1 MPKILSDADIAEF
14 REALSRAATERFA
27 RYGYDGVTM
36 RQLADD
42 LGCSPKTPYR
52 YFRNKDE
59 IVAMV
64 RAAAFR
70 RFADGLEAAGA
81 GVVDPATRARR
92 VGRAYVDMALADP
105 ASYRIMFDMRAPE
118 MGEYP
123 ELAHESARARAFI
136 TRQAEDLRR
145 AGLTDADPTI
155 LGYAMWACVHG
166 LVVLSLSGL
175 LRHAPEIRELH
186 RHAMKFMLQG
196 SIGADSGERALRPAA
211 VEGAGPARAASRTKP
226 SRH

>member
-1 MPKILSDADIAEF
+1 MPRVLSEEDVAEF
-14 REALSRAATERFA
+14 RELLCRVATERFA

-36 RQLADD
+36 RQLAED

-70 RFADGLEAAGA
+70 RFADALEAAAGA
-81 GVVDPATRARR
+81 VDEPAERARR
-92 VGRAYVDMALADP
+92 VGRTYVDLALADP

-118 MGEYP
+118 TGEYP
-123 ELAHESARARAFI
+123 ELALQSARARSFI

-145 AGLTDADPTI
+145 ADQTTLDADT
-155 LGYAMWACVHG
+155 LGYAMWAAVHG
-166 LVVLSLSGL
+166 LVVLQLAGM
-175 LRHAPEIRELH
+175 LRHGPELRHLH
-186 RHAMKFMLQG
+186 RQTMRLILRGARGEAVQDRGLRLVGRQG
-196 SIGADSGERALRPAA
+196 SD
-211 VEGAGPARAASRTKP
+211 
-226 SRH
+226 

>member
-1 MPKILSDADIAEF
+1 MPKILSEADVAEF
-14 REALSRAATERFA
+14 RELLCRVATERFA

-70 RFADGLEAAGA
+70 RFADALEAAA
-81 GVVDPATRARR
+81 RTVDDPAERVRR
-92 VGRAYVDMALADP
+92 VGQTYVDLALADP

-118 MGEYP
+118 TGEYP
-123 ELAHESARARAFI
+123 ELALQSARARSFI

-145 AGLTDADPTI
+145 AGVIKVDTDT
-155 LGYAMWACVHG
+155 LGYAMWAAVHG
-166 LVVLSLSGL
+166 LVVLQLAGM
-175 LRHAPEIRELH
+175 LRHGPELRLLH
-186 RHAMKFMLQG
+186 RQTMRF
-196 SIGADSGERALRPAA
+196 IVRGARAESAKDKALRL
-211 VEGAGPARAASRTKP
+211 VDKEAGD
-226 SRH
+226 